1 MKKPL
6 VFAAALIGAAAALAQ
21 PQPAAGGHD
30 TPGTAPVLATY
41 ARPEAP
47 LTPEYPP
54 AALRQELQG
63 QVMVK
68 LRVLAS
74 GAAADVQVRTS
85 SGHALLDEA
94 ALAYLRRARFV
105 PARDRGGLAVDS
117 LVIVPIRFVLED

>member
-1 MKKPL
+1 MKKQL
-6 VFAAALIGAAAALAQ
+6 LFAAALMGAAAALAQ
-21 PQPAAGGHD
+21 TPPAVGDRD
-30 TPGTAPVLATY
+30 TPGAAPVLATY

-74 GAAADVQVRTS
+74 GAAADVQIRTS

-105 PARDRGGLAVDS
+105 PARDRSGLAVDS
-117 LVIVPIRFVLED
+117 LVVVPIRFVLED

>member
-1 MKKPL
+1 
-6 VFAAALIGAAAALAQ
+6 
-21 PQPAAGGHD
+21 
-30 TPGTAPVLATY
+30 
-41 ARPEAP
+41 
-47 LTPEYPP
+47 
-54 AALRQELQG
+54 
-63 QVMVK
+63 MVK

-105 PARDRGGLAVDS
+105 PARDRGGLAIDS

>member
-1 MKKPL
+1 MKKQL
-6 VFAAALIGAAAALAQ
+6 VFAAALMGAAALAQ
-21 PQPAAGGHD
+21 TQPDAGDRD
-30 TPGTAPVLATY
+30 TPGATPVLSAY

-54 AALRQELQG
+54 AALRMEQQG
-63 QVMVK
+63 QVIVK

-94 ALAYLRRARFV
+94 ALRYLRRARFV
-105 PARDRGGLAVDS
+105 PAQDRSGLPVDS
-117 LVIVPIRFVLED
+117 LIIVPIRFVLED

>member
-1 MKKPL
+1 MKKLL
-6 VFAAALIGAAAALAQ
+6 VLAAALMGAAALAQ
-21 PQPAAGGHD
+21 PQPAAGDNATSGA
-30 TPGTAPVLATY
+30 TPVLAAY

-54 AALRQELQG
+54 AALRQEQQG

-94 ALAYLRRARFV
+94 ALRYLRGARFI

-117 LVIVPIRFVLED
+117 LVIVPIRFVLEN

>member
-1 MKKPL
+1 MKKL
-6 VFAAALIGAAAALAQ
+6 LAFAAALISAAAWAQ
-21 PQPAAGGHD
+21 TQPAVGDRD
-30 TPGTAPVLATY
+30 TPGAAPVLATY

-85 SGHALLDEA
+85 SGHAMLDEA
-94 ALAYLRRARFV
+94 ALAYLRRARFI
-105 PARDRGGLAVDS
+105 PARDRDGMPVDS
-117 LVIVPIRFVLED
+117 LVVVPIRFVLED

>member
-1 MKKPL
+1 MKKLL
-6 VFAAALIGAAAALAQ
+6 VFAAVLISAAALAQ
-21 PQPAAGGHD
+21 TPPATGDHAAPAA
-30 TPGTAPVLATY
+30 APALASY

-54 AALRQELQG
+54 AALRQEQQG

-74 GAAADVQVRTS
+74 GAAADVQVRSS
-85 SGHALLDEA
+85 SGFALLDEA
-94 ALAYLRRARFV
+94 ALRYLRTARFV
-105 PARDRGGLAVDS
+105 PARDRSGLAVDS

>member
-1 MKKPL
+1 MNKQL

-21 PQPAAGGHD
+21 AQPLAGD
-30 TPGTAPVLATY
+30 SNTPGAAPVLSTN
-41 ARPEAP
+41 ARPAAP
-47 LTPEYPP
+47 LRPDYPP
-54 AALRQELQG
+54 AALRMEQQG

-105 PARDRGGLAVDS
+105 PARDRSGLAVDS
-117 LVIVPIRFVLED
+117 QVIVPIRFVLED

>member
-1 MKKPL
+1 MKRQL
-6 VFAAALIGAAAALAQ
+6 AFAAALIGAAALAQ
-21 PQPAAGGHD
+21 TQPAAGDSD
-30 TPGTAPVLATY
+30 TLSAASALASY

-54 AALRQELQG
+54 AALRQEQQG
-63 QVMVK
+63 EVMVK

-85 SGHALLDEA
+85 SGYALLDEA
-94 ALAYLRRARFV
+94 ALRYLRRTRFV
-105 PARDRGGLAVDS
+105 PARDRSGLPVDS

>member
-1 MKKPL
+1 MRKKL
-6 VFAAALIGAAAALAQ
+6 LAFAAALISAAALAQ
-21 PQPAAGGHD
+21 TPPAAGDRDPLGA
-30 TPGTAPVLATY
+30 APVLATY

-63 QVMVK
+63 EVMVK

-85 SGHALLDEA
+85 SAHALLDEA

-105 PARDRGGLAVDS
+105 PARDRSGVAVDS
-117 LVIVPIRFVLED
+117 LVVVPIRFVLED